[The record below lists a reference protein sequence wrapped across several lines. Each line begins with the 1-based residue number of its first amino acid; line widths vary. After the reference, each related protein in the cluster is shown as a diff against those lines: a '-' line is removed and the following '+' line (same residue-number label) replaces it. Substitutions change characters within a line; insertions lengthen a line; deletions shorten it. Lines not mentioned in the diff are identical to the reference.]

1 MKSKTFRLE
10 ETSIEQLKEI
20 VVTQQITQSDAI
32 RFAIQKGYDAIQDEI
47 QEKDTDITQKCY
59 QDVDWQTLY
68 FDEKEKNEKLA
79 DKLLEVTD
87 KVTDSLK
94 ASQILQAMDKPA
106 IEDSMQKREHIW
118 WQFWKH

>member
-59 QDVDWQTLY
+59 QDVDWQALY

-106 IEDSMQKREHIW
+106 IEDSMQKRERIW

>member
-20 VVTQQITQSDAI
+20 VVKQQITQSDAI

-59 QDVDWQTLY
+59 QDVDWQALY

-94 ASQILQAMDKPA
+94 AAQMLQAMDKPV